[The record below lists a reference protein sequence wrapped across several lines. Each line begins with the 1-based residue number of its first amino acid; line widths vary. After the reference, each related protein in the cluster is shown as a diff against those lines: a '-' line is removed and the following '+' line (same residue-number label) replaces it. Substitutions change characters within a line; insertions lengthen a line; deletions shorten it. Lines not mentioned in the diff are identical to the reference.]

1 VSGTALASGLIRR
14 LKFLYQS
21 KGRKAMLLSYVA
33 GTISV
38 FIWALLP
45 IIIKSS
51 FQEIPVSFF
60 LILRFSFA
68 TVFMGILMWKL
79 WREILKF
86 SWSQHLQFIFI
97 LGANYSLQSLA
108 IKDLP
113 VSWYIII
120 FALNPLLT
128 LLLMKIKWN
137 HHLILSIFLGLSG
150 VSFFIFKDL
159 QNLNSL
165 PLKSFLYLFG
175 GMLTW
180 VLYTLKAKSAQKI
193 ISDSGLTL
201 YTQFISF
208 IACLIVWL
216 LDSTPTISL
225 SNLSLISLGS
235 ILLSGIGVP
244 LAYYLYLYS
253 LRRTPVFC
261 QMSQYLELFFGLIFS
276 WVLYQENFHE
286 FKILGTGLIVISLF
300 FSSQIP
306 HSEQISS

>member
-1 VSGTALASGLIRR
+1 
-14 LKFLYQS
+14 
-21 KGRKAMLLSYVA
+21 MLLSYVA

-261 QMSQYLELFFGLIFS
+261 QMSQYLELIFGLIFS

>member
-1 VSGTALASGLIRR
+1 
-14 LKFLYQS
+14 
-21 KGRKAMLLSYVA
+21 MLLSYVA

-150 VSFFIFKDL
+150 VSLFIFKDL

-225 SNLSLISLGS
+225 SNLSLISFGS

-261 QMSQYLELFFGLIFS
+261 QMSQYLELIFGLIFS

-286 FKILGTGLIVISLF
+286 FKILGTGLIIMSLF
-300 FSSQIP
+300 FSSRNP
-306 HSEQISS
+306 SSEQISS

>member
-1 VSGTALASGLIRR
+1 
-14 LKFLYQS
+14 
-21 KGRKAMLLSYVA
+21 MLLSYVA